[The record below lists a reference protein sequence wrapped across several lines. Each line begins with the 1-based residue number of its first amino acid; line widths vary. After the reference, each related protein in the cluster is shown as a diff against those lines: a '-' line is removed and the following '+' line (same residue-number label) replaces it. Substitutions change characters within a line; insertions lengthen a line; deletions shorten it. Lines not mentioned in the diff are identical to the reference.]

1 MRSIYKIIILFS
13 LAALFYQCSP
23 KTSAVALE
31 DQSKTAML
39 PKETFREMAPS
50 PAAAPKINIG
60 RAESFDLDNGL
71 QVIVVENHKIPQVS
85 FQISLKNDPIREYD
99 KVGYVSMAG
108 ELMGRGTKNKT
119 KAELDEAV
127 DFIGARLNASSGGMF
142 ASALTKHTSTLLD
155 LMTEVLYEPSFP
167 QEELEK
173 IKKQTLSGLE
183 SAKTDPGAMM
193 SNMSSKLL
201 YGQDHVYGEVQTAES
216 VAKIDLPSIKEYYE
230 KFFIPNNAY
239 LVIVGD
245 VTNEEAKSIATKYF
259 GSWQKKAFK
268 PVKSKDVTMP
278 ASRNVAFANKDGAV
292 QSVIQISYPIDL
304 KPGTDDVIKASVMNT
319 ILGGGFS
326 SRLMQNLRE
335 DKAYT
340 YGAGSSLSSD
350 PLVGSFSASAN
361 VRNEVTDS
369 SVYQFLYELERI
381 KNEPVGAEELQ
392 SLKNYMTGG
401 FARSLESPQT
411 IARFAVNKFRY
422 NLPDDYY
429 ETYLEKLNAV
439 TVEDIQAMA
448 QKYIKPE
455 SAYIFVVG
463 NKDEVAESLVPFDT
477 DGKIDFYDAYGKKM
491 EYDATVLPEDMTGA
505 QVVEDYLT
513 AIGGMDKVKSMETV
527 HQVMTTEVMGQTM
540 KIESY
545 YAPKKF
551 AMTMGNGQMTF
562 QEQKYDGQKAMVSAM
577 GQKQVMTEG
586 EQYESLKE
594 QSAFIG
600 QLMYFTDGYSLD
612 LKGIEEI
619 EGIKSYKV
627 IITKPNGSTMTE
639 YYSMDS
645 GLLLRNVSSQNGPQG
660 SVTIT
665 SDFLDYSDFNGLNYP
680 AKVKISGMMP
690 IPIEMKV
697 ESLEINKAIDPSIFS
712 IME

>member
-1 MRSIYKIIILFS
+1 MTSIYKIISLFAF
-13 LAALFYQCSP
+13 AALFYHCSP
-23 KTSAVALE
+23 KTSAIAIE
-31 DQSKTAML
+31 DQSKAAMGQ
-39 PKETFREMAPS
+39 KETFRATAPT
-50 PAAAPKINIG
+50 PAPAPKINIG
-60 RAESFDLDNGL
+60 QAESFNLDNGL

-85 FQISLKNDPIREYD
+85 FQIALKNDPIREYD

-108 ELMGRGTKNKT
+108 ELMGRGTKKRS

-127 DFIGARLNASSGGMF
+127 DFIGALLNTSSGGMF
-142 ASALTKHTSTLLD
+142 ASALTKHTTVLLD

-167 QEELEK
+167 AEELEK

-183 SAKTDPGAMM
+183 AAKTDPGSMM
-193 SNMSSKLL
+193 NNMSSKLL
-201 YGQDHVYGEVQTAES
+201 YGPDHVYGEIQTVEN
-216 VAKIDLPSIKEYYE
+216 VANIDLPSIKEYYE

-245 VTNEEAKSIATKYF
+245 VTNEEAKSMATKYF
-259 GSWQKKAFK
+259 GSWKNKPFK
-268 PVKSKDVTMP
+268 PVKSKEVTMP
-278 ASRNVAFANKDGAV
+278 QNRNVAFAHKDGAV
-292 QSVIQISYPIDL
+292 QSVIKISYPIDL
-304 KPGTDDVIKASVMNT
+304 QPGTEDVIKASVMNT

-340 YGAGSSLSSD
+340 YGARSSLSSD
-350 PLVGSFSASAN
+350 PLVGSFSATAN

-381 KNEPVGAEELQ
+381 KNEPVGEQELQ

-439 TVEDIQAMA
+439 TVADIQEMA

-455 SAYIFVVG
+455 SAYVFVVG
-463 NKDEVAESLVPFDT
+463 NKDDVAESLTSYDA
-477 DGKIDFYDAYGKKM
+477 DGKIDFYDAFGKKM
-491 EYDATVLPEDMTGA
+491 EYNTAALPMDLTA
-505 QVVEDYLT
+505 ASVVEDYLT
-513 AIGGMDKVKSMETV
+513 AIGGMDKVKSMNTV
-527 HQVMTTEVMGQTM
+527 HQVMKTEVMGQSM

-545 YAPKKF
+545 YAPEKF
-551 AMTMGNGQMTF
+551 AMSMGNGQMTF

-594 QSAFIG
+594 QSTFIG
-600 QLMYFTDGYSLD
+600 QMMYFTEGYALD
-612 LKGIEEI
+612 LKGIEDI
-619 EGIKSYKV
+619 EGVKSYKV
-627 IITKPNGSTMTE
+627 LITKPNGSVMTE

-665 SDFLDYSDFNGLNYP
+665 SDFMDYADFSGLRYP
-680 AKVKISGMMP
+680 SKVKISGMMP
-690 IPIEMKV
+690 VPIEMRV
-697 ESLEINKAIDPSIFS
+697 ESLEINKTIDPVIF
-712 IME
+712 IITE